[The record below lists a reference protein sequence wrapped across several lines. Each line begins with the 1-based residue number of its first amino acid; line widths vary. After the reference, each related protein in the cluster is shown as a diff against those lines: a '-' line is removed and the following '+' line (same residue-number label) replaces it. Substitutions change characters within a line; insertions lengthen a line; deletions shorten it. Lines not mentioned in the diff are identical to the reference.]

1 MIAPGPS
8 LSRRTPAG
16 QRVHVITLQGPGVP
30 VPDGDGGVIQSW
42 TDLDP
47 PTLKA
52 SITAATARDIENLAA
67 GTVIAQAAHVITMP
81 YHPGVTTATRVQFR
95 GRSFSLTNVINREE
109 RNIQLVCLAIEGV
122 D

>member
-47 PTLKA
+47 PTVKA

-81 YHPGVTTATRVQFR
+81 YHPHVTTATRVQFR